1 MGKSKV
7 KSNRPNKET
16 SEPARAKR
24 LLLRML
30 WAAQPVSRIELA
42 RFISINRSTA
52 TEIFKPLINSGVILE
67 KPLVTKDV
75 ALPVGR
81 PPIGLAFNDERD
93 FFIGVNLGVRH
104 SQIGQ
109 TALNWDFNGGE
120 EFETPK
126 DPKKAL
132 KLISDKI
139 KKLWSETTERELRV
153 IGISVPGP
161 TDNERRKLIYAPH
174 LGWEQ
179 VEIADYLEKS
189 LDLKN
194 AGISIVVENNATASA
209 MYEARLKFGRDKELR
224 DYTVVRSGTGIGV
237 GLVFDGEVYRGTGR
251 GKGIAGEFGHMT
263 IMAGGK
269 PCVCG
274 NRGCWECYASAPAA
288 AALYLGDRQQ
298 LGDLKSIRF
307 ADIVNRASAGEIR
320 AQRTLEK
327 VGEYLGVGIAN
338 IIMGFGVPNVIVSG
352 RLVYGWQFL
361 NESMREAIGK
371 SMAGKIENW
380 SVESGEPHGAS
391 LGGALEIAVEEFFT
405 QHLIPGM
412 EN

>member
-1 MGKSKV
+1 MGKSKD
-7 KSNRPNKET
+7 KSSLPNRES

-30 WAAQPVSRIELA
+30 WATQPVSRIELA
-42 RFISINRSTA
+42 RLININRSTA
-52 TEIFKPLINSGVILE
+52 TEIFKPLIQSGVILE
-67 KPLVTKDV
+67 KPLINRDS

-104 SQIGQ
+104 SQIGS
-109 TALNWDFNGGE
+109 TTLKWDFSGGE
-120 EFETPK
+120 EFTTPD
-126 DPKKAL
+126 DPKKTL

-139 KKLWSETTERELRV
+139 KKLWSENSERRLRV

-179 VEIADYLEKS
+179 IEIAEYLEKS

-194 AGISIVVENNATASA
+194 AGIAIVVENNATAAA
-209 MYEARLKFGRDKELR
+209 MYEVRLKFARDRRLR
-224 DYTVVRSGTGIGV
+224 DYTVLRSGTGIGV
-237 GLVFDGEVYRGTGR
+237 GLVFDGEVYRGSGR
-251 GKGIAGEFGHMT
+251 GTGIAGEFGHMT

-288 AALYLGDRQQ
+288 ASLYLGDRRQ

-307 ADIVNRASAGEIR
+307 ADIVNRAFAGELR
-320 AQRTLEK
+320 ARRTLEK

-361 NESMREAIGK
+361 SEPLREAIRK

-405 QHLIPGM
+405 RYLIHGS
-412 EN
+412 EF

>member
-1 MGKSKV
+1 VGKNKV
-7 KSNRPNKET
+7 KSNSPSKET

-30 WAAQPVSRIELA
+30 WASQPISRIELA
-42 RFISINRSTA
+42 RHININRSTA
-52 TEIFKPLINSGVILE
+52 TEIFKPLINSGVIIE
-67 KPLVTKDV
+67 KPLTTKDSI
-75 ALPVGR
+75 LPVGR

-93 FFIGVNLGVRH
+93 FFIGVNLGVSH
-104 SQIGQ
+104 SQIG
-109 TALNWDFNGGE
+109 TTTLKWDFNGGE
-120 EFETPK
+120 EFVTPQ

-132 KLISDKI
+132 QIISDRI
-139 KKLWSETTERELRV
+139 KKIWSKSSERQLRV
-153 IGISVPGP
+153 VGISVPGP

-189 LDLKN
+189 LGLEK

-209 MYEARLKFGRDKELR
+209 MYEVRLKFGRDRTIR

-237 GLVFDGEVYRGTGR
+237 GLIFDGEVYRGTGR
-251 GKGIAGEFGHMT
+251 GTGIAGEFGHMT
-263 IMAGGK
+263 ILAGGK

-274 NRGCWECYASAPAA
+274 NRGCWECYASARAA

-298 LGDLKSIRF
+298 LGDLKAIRF
-307 ADIVNRASAGEIR
+307 AEIVNRAVGGELR

-352 RLVYGWQFL
+352 RLVYGWKFL
-361 NESMREAIGK
+361 NEPLREAIRR
-371 SMAGKIENW
+371 SMASKVENW

-405 QHLIPGM
+405 QYLIHGT
-412 EN
+412 EF

>member
-1 MGKSKV
+1 MAKNKV
-7 KSNRPNKET
+7 LSNIPNKET
-16 SEPARAKR
+16 TEPARAKR

-42 RFISINRSTA
+42 RFININRSTA

-67 KPLVTKDV
+67 KPLVNKEMN
-75 ALPVGR
+75 LPVGR

-93 FFIGVNLGVRH
+93 FFIGINLGVRH
-104 SQIGQ
+104 SQIGS
-109 TALNWDFNGGE
+109 TTLKWDFSGGE
-120 EFETPK
+120 EFPTPE

-132 KLISDKI
+132 KVISDKI
-139 KKLWSETTERELRV
+139 KKLWGETTDRQLRV

-194 AGISIVVENNATASA
+194 AGVSIVVENNATASA
-209 MYEARLKFGRDKELR
+209 MYEVRLKLARDREIR

-237 GLVFDGEVYRGTGR
+237 GLVFDGEVYRGSGR
-251 GKGIAGEFGHMT
+251 GTGIAGEFGHMT

-298 LGDLKSIRF
+298 LGELKGIRF
-307 ADIVNRASAGEIR
+307 AEIVNRAASGEMR
-320 AQRTLEK
+320 AKRTLEK

-361 NESMREAIGK
+361 NEPLREAIRK
-371 SMAGKIENW
+371 SMAGKVENW
-380 SVESGEPHGAS
+380 SVESGETYGAS
-391 LGGALEIAVEEFFT
+391 LGGALEIAVEEHFT
-405 QHLIPGM
+405 QNLILGS
-412 EN
+412 ES

>member
-1 MGKSKV
+1 
-7 KSNRPNKET
+7 
-16 SEPARAKR
+16 
-24 LLLRML
+24 ML

-42 RFISINRSTA
+42 RFININRSTA

-67 KPLVTKDV
+67 KPMTTKDV

-104 SQIGQ
+104 SQIGS
-109 TALNWDFNGGE
+109 TTLKWDFTGGE
-120 EFETPK
+120 EFTTPQ

-139 KKLWSETTERELRV
+139 KKLWSETNERELRV

-179 VEIADYLEKS
+179 VDIADYLEKS

-194 AGISIVVENNATASA
+194 AGVSIVVENNATASA

-298 LGDLKSIRF
+298 LGDLKEIRF

-361 NESMREAIGK
+361 SESMREAIRK

-405 QHLIPGM
+405 QHIIPGM
-412 EN
+412 ES

>member
-7 KSNRPNKET
+7 KSSRPNKEA

-42 RFISINRSTA
+42 RFININRSTA

-67 KPLVTKDV
+67 KPLATKDIT
-75 ALPVGR
+75 LPVGR

-104 SQIGQ
+104 SQIGL
-109 TALNWDFNGGE
+109 TTLDWDFTGGE
-120 EFETPK
+120 EFTTPK

-132 KLISDKI
+132 KIISDKI
-139 KKLWSETTERELRV
+139 KKLWSETKERELRV

-179 VEIADYLEKS
+179 VEIADYLENS
-189 LDLKN
+189 LNLKD
-194 AGISIVVENNATASA
+194 AGISIIVENNATASA
-209 MYEARLKFGRDKELR
+209 MYEARLKFGRDKQIR

-269 PCVCG
+269 LCVCG

-298 LGDLKSIRF
+298 LGDLKEIRF
-307 ADIVNRASAGEIR
+307 SEIVNRASAGEIR

-391 LGGALEIAVEEFFT
+391 LGGALEIALEEFFT
-405 QHLIPGM
+405 QHIIPGM
-412 EN
+412 DN